1 MVSSAGRAWLSLHLS
16 VLIGNP
22 QESVPSFSEEGF
34 LRAATCW
41 TIPLKAFSPSAFM
54 WTRARW
60 LARKVVFATDLGLP
74 SGRWWF
80 NAGVNVW
87 GHGESKVL
95 FQNVIKGLTFES
107 FVGSVLLMSDAI
119 GSPMPCPS
127 ADLDLR
133 MLSKAGSPV

>member
-22 QESVPSFSEEGF
+22 QESVPSFSWEGF

-41 TIPLKAFSPSAFM
+41 TIPLKAFSPSAFR
-54 WTRARW
+54 WRRARW
-60 LARKVVFATDLGLP
+60 LAKKVVFATDLGLP

-80 NAGVNVW
+80 NAGVNIW

-95 FQNVIKGLTFES
+95 LQNVIGRLTFES
-107 FVGSVLLMSDAI
+107 FIGSVLLMRDAI
-119 GSPMPCPS
+119 GSPMSCPS